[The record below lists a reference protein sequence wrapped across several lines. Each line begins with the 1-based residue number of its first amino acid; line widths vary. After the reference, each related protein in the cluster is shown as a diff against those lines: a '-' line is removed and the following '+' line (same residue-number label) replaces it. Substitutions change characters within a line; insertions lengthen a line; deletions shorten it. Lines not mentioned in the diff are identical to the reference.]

1 MTELRSRLEPDMP
14 TAEERFPS
22 VLLSL
27 EEYAKEVDTSGDED
41 GKKYQVLEKYLHGL
55 TNKDMSKFNLYEW
68 WEEEGAEVLAFRISL
83 PDPVIVSDISVNEVS
98 EIVRRIKEYDFSNAQ
113 IGTFAA
119 DFQMFLDNY
128 YHDFL
133 KLNFPKTY
141 KVELFQRN
149 RAKDGS
155 YFEYQIDEIIS
166 ALMGQLNKL

>member
-1 MTELRSRLEPDMP
+1 MH

-41 GKKYQVLEKYLHGL
+41 GKQYQVLEKYLHGL
-55 TNKDMSKFNLYEW
+55 TNKDISKFNLYEW

-83 PDPVIVSDISVNEVS
+83 PDPVFVSDITFDEVA
-98 EIVRRIKEYDFSNAQ
+98 EIVRRIKEYDFSNAHS
-113 IGTFAA
+113 GTFAA
-119 DFQMFLDNY
+119 DFQNYLDNY

-133 KLNFPKTY
+133 KLNFPDAYRVK
-141 KVELFQRN
+141 LFQRN

-155 YFEYQIDEIIS
+155 YFEYPIDEIIS
-166 ALMGQLNKL
+166 ALMGKLNKL

>member
-1 MTELRSRLEPDMP
+1 MH

-55 TNKDMSKFNLYEW
+55 TGKDMAKFNLYEW

-83 PDPVIVSDISVNEVS
+83 PDPVHVSDITFDEVS
-98 EIVRRIKEYDFSNAQ
+98 EIVRRIKEYDFSNAPS
-113 IGTFAA
+113 GTFAA
-119 DFQMFLDNY
+119 DFQLSLDNY
-128 YHDFL
+128 YHDLL
-133 KLNFPKTY
+133 KLNFPDTY
-141 KVELFQRN
+141 KLKLFQRN

-155 YFEYQIDEIIS
+155 YFEYPIDEIIS
-166 ALMGQLNKL
+166 GLMGQLNKL